1 MAGLPLTVGG
11 RGEACCRDDEAK
23 EQIGMIGQLLPATAI
38 SREAFDDS
46 VPVTLY
52 PEEEAALGNPVD
64 KRRREF
70 GTARRCAHEALA
82 ELGFA
87 GVAVPAGPRREPCW
101 PAGVVGSITHCA
113 GYRAAVVARST
124 DLVTVGIDAEP
135 HEPLPP
141 GVLDSIT
148 VPDESTWLAA
158 RRTTHPQV
166 HWERLLFCAKEAVY
180 KAWYPLA
187 RRWLGF
193 EQAYVEA
200 NPGPGTGV
208 TDGDFTAR
216 LLVPGPALPDGSP
229 LTGFTGR
236 WLVRNGLIVAAIS
249 VPAAPAV

>member
-1 MAGLPLTVGG
+1 
-11 RGEACCRDDEAK
+11 
-23 EQIGMIGQLLPATAI
+23 MIENLLPTAVI
-38 SREAFDDS
+38 AREAFDDT

-52 PEEEAALGNPVD
+52 PEEEAALGTPVD

-82 ELGFA
+82 ELGFV
-87 GVAVPAGPRREPCW
+87 GVGVPAGPRREPRW

-135 HEPLPP
+135 HEPLPA

-148 VPDESTWLAA
+148 VPDELTWLAA
-158 RRTTHPQV
+158 RRASHPQV

-187 RRWLGF
+187 QRWLGF

-200 NPGPGTGV
+200 TPGADAAATG
-208 TDGDFTAR
+208 GDFTAQ
-216 LLVPGPALPDGSP
+216 LLVPGPELPGGGQ

-236 WLVRNGLIVAAIS
+236 WLVRNGLILAAIS
-249 VPAAPAV
+249 VPAAPAA

>member
-1 MAGLPLTVGG
+1 
-11 RGEACCRDDEAK
+11 
-23 EQIGMIGQLLPATAI
+23 MIEDLLPTTVIA
-38 SREAFDDS
+38 REAFDDS

-82 ELGFA
+82 QLGFT
-87 GVAVPAGPRREPCW
+87 GVGVPAGPRREPRW

-135 HEPLPP
+135 HEPLPA

-148 VPDESTWLAA
+148 APNESTWLAA
-158 RRTTHPQV
+158 RRATHPQI

-180 KAWYPLA
+180 KAWYPLTQ
-187 RRWLGF
+187 RWLGF
-193 EQAYVEA
+193 EQAYVDA
-200 NPGPGTGV
+200 RPDDQTDPATGRF
-208 TDGDFTAR
+208 DAR
-216 LLVPGPALPDGSP
+216 LLVPGPVLPDGAP
-229 LTGFTGR
+229 LTAFTGR

-249 VPAAPAV
+249 VPAGPAV